1 MTRRRA
7 SKTIPLHWS
16 TTHKHAQVSR
26 RPTATEVGPA
36 SERGQSR
43 TDEADQVELDLA
55 KGSNN
60 DTEDNDADISKHL
73 HVGRGNAESPGGEQ
87 GDDGVG
93 GLQHLDEGD
102 REVQVGDV
110 AADQRQA
117 EHDTDG
123 DNGTPGR
130 LPALASNP
138 WTVVSRLLPSTVPT
152 ARPWTQLTCR
162 SGWSWGPCAESRAWR
177 CT

>member
-1 MTRRRA
+1 MATAASPA
-7 SKTIPLHWS
+7 SKIP
-16 TTHKHAQVSR
+16 
-26 RPTATEVGPA
+26 
-36 SERGQSR
+36 QSL
-43 TDEADQVELDLA
+43 TDETDQVELDLA
-55 KGSNN
+55 KGS
-60 DTEDNDADISKHL
+60 DNDAKDNDTDVSKHL
-73 HVGRGNAESPGGEQ
+73 HVWRGNTESPGGEQ

-130 LPALASNP
+130 LPALAPNP
-138 WTVVSRLLPSTVPT
+138 WTVVSRPLPSRVPT
-152 ARPWTQLTCR
+152 ARAGAQLTCR

>member
-1 MTRRRA
+1 MRWIMTRRRA

-26 RPTATEVGPA
+26 GRTAKEASKRPE
-36 SERGQSR
+36 SR

-55 KGSNN
+55 KGSDN
-60 DTEDNDADISKHL
+60 DTKDNDTDVSKHL
-73 HVGRGNAESPGGEQ
+73 HVWRGNAESPGGEQ

-93 GLQHLDEGD
+93 GLQHLDERD

-130 LPALASNP
+130 
-138 WTVVSRLLPSTVPT
+138 
-152 ARPWTQLTCR
+152 
-162 SGWSWGPCAESRAWR
+162 
-177 CT
+177 